1 MHSVMA
7 VGKIAPGLM
16 ALALAAALLAGCGSS
31 KKDEDKYVEAP
42 VESLYND
49 ALNNLS
55 AQKYASAAKGFEEVE
70 RQHPYSVWAVKAELM
85 AAFSYYQANKY
96 DDAIVALDRFI
107 QLHPGNRDIAYAYYM
122 KALCYYEQISDVAR
136 DQRTTELALAAL
148 REVVQRFPETRYA
161 RDATLKIDLAVDHL
175 AGKEMEIGRYYENQG
190 QYVAAINR
198 YRTVIDKYQTTSHVP
213 EALHRLV
220 ECYLAL
226 GVRNEAQ
233 MAGAVLGYNFPGS
246 DWYADSYYLLEG
258 KDLRPKRDQGSWLSR
273 TWNYIF

>member
-1 MHSVMA
+1 MA
-7 VGKIAPGLM
+7 VGKTASGLIVVSV
-16 ALALAAALLAGCGSS
+16 LAALLVGCGGS
-31 KKDEDKYVEAP
+31 KKDDVYVEAP
-42 VESLYND
+42 VEDLYND

-55 AQKYASAAKGFEEVE
+55 AAKYTTAAKGFEEVE

-96 DDAIVALDRFI
+96 DDAVVALDRFI
-107 QLHPGNRDIAYAYYM
+107 QLHPGNRDIPYAFYM

-148 REVVQRFPETRYA
+148 REVVQRFPESRYA
-161 RDATLKIDLAVDHL
+161 RDANLKIDLAVDHL
-175 AGKEMEIGRYYENQG
+175 AGKEMEIGRYYERQG

-198 YRTVIDKYQTTSHVP
+198 YRAVIEKFQTTSHVP

-220 ECYLAL
+220 ECYLSL
-226 GVRNEAQ
+226 GVQPEAQ
-233 MAGAVLGYNFPGS
+233 MAGAVLGHNFPGS

-258 KDLRPKRDQGSWLSR
+258 KDLRPKRNEGSWLSR
-273 TWNYIF
+273 VWGSIF